1 MRLAARM
8 QHVFPQAEPVTVQ
21 AARFELLDRETGRHL
36 ATAIVAPWTMYAT
49 IRWPGQ
55 EHLGR
60 EHGPRGLWR
69 SVQAEFGGLAI
80 DQDVRD
86 GSAFWRLLFNNH
98 SRTCELR
105 CVDLETITAKPHE
118 IAPALDGRL

>member
-1 MRLAARM
+1 MRIATQLQPA
-8 QHVFPQAEPVTVQ
+8 FPHPEPVTVQ
-21 AARFELLDRETGRHL
+21 AARFELLDHETGRHL
-36 ATAIVAPWTMYAT
+36 ATAIVAPWAMYAT

-55 EHLGR
+55 ERLAR

-86 GSAFWRLLFNNH
+86 DSGFWRLLFNNH
-98 SRTCELR
+98 SRTCRLV
-105 CVDLETITAKPHE
+105 CVDLESITGRPHE
-118 IAPALDGRL
+118 IALTLDGRM